1 MTILID
7 FVISM
12 CHRYWLCLV
21 DIYQI
26 LCGKENKMR
35 ISFYRLNKSA
45 IFGTVDSDAK
55 IKIEVYN
62 SIIHNVKKQISY

>member
-45 IFGTVDSDAK
+45 VFARVHKNDTLDSVDTQNF
-55 IKIEVYN
+55 IK
-62 SIIHNVKKQISY
+62 